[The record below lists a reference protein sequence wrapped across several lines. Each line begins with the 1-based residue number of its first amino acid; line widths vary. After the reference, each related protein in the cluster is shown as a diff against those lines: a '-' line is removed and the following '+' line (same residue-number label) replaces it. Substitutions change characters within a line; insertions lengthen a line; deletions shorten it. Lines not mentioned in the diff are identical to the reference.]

1 MKALE
6 SNVDEQEYNVLVLAI
21 TMLTSVHPSTE
32 SFLRDYM
39 EHNNQTGQL
48 LLTYA
53 SLGRHD
59 SVEDSVVQTL
69 VKKLAIVI
77 TNIETT
83 NDTSAVIH
91 LIHALGNTGSKQ
103 ILPFLQPFIYSLNP
117 ELQLTAIDALR
128 TVSRNE
134 NVQETFT
141 FLVKHALF
149 EDQVI
154 QVVQSLLF
162 PFKQSVY
169 FMDPPVNPGV
179 SETEQTLMKAI
190 VKSAI
195 RFQSMELNKVT
206 KSYLKKIGTELAFK
220 LNQELQNNA
229 TTRSKRADTT
239 DWNSYYYLYDVVASQ
254 SSRSAD
260 ETNYP
265 YHKAYLWATRVGPSK
280 IHAKVAA
287 GGFGG
292 VGLSGHKL
300 FARGIVELYAYEYTY
315 TAVEV
320 EYLNQRQLM
329 QEADVKL
336 YARICGTTYINEHN
350 TENLP
355 YTYSVT
361 KNIYNLR
368 LFYTEYSIWI
378 WVGYLN
384 IYIGSTLTGDIHFGL
399 TVDETVATASFDV
412 GPTISVYGGTSATVL
427 VSVAYQNVVLLYT
440 LKSPFCK
447 KSLF

>member
-6 SNVDEQEYNVLVLAI
+6 SNVDEQEYNVLLLAI

-32 SFLRDYM
+32 SFLRDYT
-39 EHNNQTGQL
+39 EHNNPTGQL

-59 SVEDSVVQTL
+59 SVEDSIVQTL
-69 VKKLAIVI
+69 VKKLAVVI
-77 TNIETT
+77 AENETT

-103 ILPFLQPFIYSLNP
+103 ILPFLQPFLYSLNP

-128 TVSRNE
+128 TVSRDE
-134 NVQETFT
+134 NVQGTFT

-169 FMDPPVNPGV
+169 FMDPPVNPGA

-195 RFQSMELNKVT
+195 HFQSMELNKVT

-220 LNQELQNNA
+220 LIQELQNNA
-229 TTRSKRADTT
+229 TTRSKRATT
-239 DWNSYYYLYDVVASQ
+239 DWNSYYNLYDLVASQ

-265 YHKAYLWATRVGPSK
+265 YHKAYLWATRVGPSR
-280 IHAKVAA
+280 IHADIAA

-292 VGLSGHKL
+292 VGLSGYKL
-300 FARGIVELYAYEYTY
+300 FAKGVIDLYAFGITY
-315 TAVEV
+315 RAVEI
-320 EYLNQRQLM
+320 EYLNSRHLYL
-329 QEADVKL
+329 ESYVKK
-336 YARICGTTYINEHN
+336 YARICGTTQINEASG
-350 TENLP
+350 TRIP
-355 YTYSVT
+355 YTYSET
-361 KNIYNLR
+361 QNLYSLQ
-368 LFYTEYSIWI
+368 LFHAQYSIWI
-378 WVGYLN
+378 WVGFLN
-384 IYIGSTLTGDIHFGL
+384 IYIGSTLTGDTHFSL
-399 TVDETVATASFDV
+399 TVDETAATASFDV
-412 GPTISVYGGTSATVL
+412 GPTLRVYGGASASVL

-440 LKSPFCK
+440 
-447 KSLF
+447 